1 MGNHNTKKKNQIL
14 RTKLPERLCH
24 WMIVFCFF
32 LAATSGLSWFF
43 PTFSWLSSFLGTP
56 QMARVLHPFFGIIV
70 FLGLCYMFVKFVHY
84 NMPAETDKIWFRN
97 VKGVL
102 LNDHSQPL
110 KIGKYNAGQKVLFWL
125 IMISISVLLIS
136 GLIMWRAYF
145 AQYFPIPVLR
155 LAILAHSIAGI
166 GLILL
171 ILGHIYLAIWVRGS
185 ITGMVTG
192 YVSKAWARQHHDRW
206 AEELDAKESAERAAL
221 DRQGE
226 KA

>member
-1 MGNHNTKKKNQIL
+1 MAKSNNRAKDDRIL
-14 RTKLPERLCH
+14 RTGFLERFCH
-24 WMIVFCFF
+24 WMIVICFF

-43 PTFSWLSSFLGTP
+43 PSFSWLSAFLGTP
-56 QMARVLHPFFGIIV
+56 QMARALHPFLGIAV
-70 FLGLCYMFVKFVHY
+70 FLGLCFMFVRFVKY
-84 NMPAETDKIWFRN
+84 NLPARTDRIWFRSIRD
-97 VKGVL
+97 VVL
-102 LNDHSQPL
+102 NNHEQPL
-110 KIGKYNAGQKVLFWL
+110 RIGKYNAGQKVLFWL
-125 IMISISVLLIS
+125 IMASIVVLLVS

-145 AQYFPIPVLR
+145 SEYFSITVIR

-206 AEELDAKESAERAAL
+206 AEELEAKEAAARA
-221 DRQGE
+221 G
-226 KA
+226 KT